1 MREKEGEMQ
10 KREREGG
17 KETFKLKGRL
27 TKRKVS
33 AFFSPRIIHWQN
45 VGQNDWEGFSSL

>member
-10 KREREGG
+10 KRE

-33 AFFSPRIIHWQN
+33 AFFSPRIIHWQI
-45 VGQNDWEGFSSL
+45 VGQNDWEVFFV